1 MAQAPE
7 KGGDTGFDLDAF
19 LPYQLA
25 VLAGR
30 VSRGLAA
37 IYRERYGIS
46 VPEWRVLAHLLQSGR
61 ASVRE
66 IHARADMDKSKV
78 SRAAARLERGGY
90 VTKRADPE
98 DGRLVVL
105 MLTPKGETMMAE
117 IVPRAL
123 EYEDAALQA
132 LGPQD
137 AARFRAMLERLLE
150 KTE

>member
-1 MAQAPE
+1 MAKTTIQ
-7 KGGDTGFDLDAF
+7 GGDKGFDLDAF
-19 LPYQLA
+19 LPYQLS

-78 SRAAARLERGGY
+78 SRAAAKLERSGY
-90 VTKRADPE
+90 VTKRADPD

-105 MLTPKGETMMAE
+105 MLTPKGEALMSE
-117 IVPRAL
+117 IIPLALDYEGAAL
-123 EYEDAALQA
+123 EALGAQDAAL
-132 LGPQD
+132 
-137 AARFRAMLERLLE
+137 FRAMLVRLLE